1 MFRTDNKQL
10 LLKEK
15 NIYDKIH
22 LGDFMKLI
30 VCLDDKNGMLFNK
43 RRQSRDKILIENVL
57 ELCKGK
63 KLYTNEY
70 SSALFPENSVA
81 VCENFDA
88 VEKGFVFAE
97 NFMVDEDKIQEIII
111 YKWNRVY
118 PADTFFNISLD
129 NWNLTETVEFVGS
142 SHEKITRERYVR

>member
-1 MFRTDNKQL
+1 
-10 LLKEK
+10 
-15 NIYDKIH
+15 
-22 LGDFMKLI
+22 MKLI

-43 RRQSRDKILIENVL
+43 RRQSRDRILIENVL

-63 KLYTNEY
+63 TLYTNEY
-70 SSALFPENSVA
+70 SSALFSENSVV
-81 VCENFDA
+81 VCEDFEAIEN
-88 VEKGFVFAE
+88 GFVFAE

-129 NWNLTETVEFVGS
+129 SWRLAETVDFVGS